1 MPKNRSLHDL
11 IRSHDRSGDLPG
23 REEKG
28 VDMSDRVLF
37 ISWSTPV
44 RGREERGLEV
54 FNDSMGLYGRMQQEG
69 RIEGFDVVLLGPN
82 GDLNGYIELHGS
94 AEQLAALRE
103 DEEFQRNTIEA
114 SLIVDGFR
122 QIEGVTNEE
131 IARQMALYQ
140 ESIARVPQS

>member
-1 MPKNRSLHDL
+1 MA
-11 IRSHDRSGDLPG
+11 
-23 REEKG
+23 
-28 VDMSDRVLF
+28 DRVLF
-37 ISWSTPV
+37 ISWTTPV

-54 FNDSMGLYGRMQQEG
+54 FNESMGLYGRLQQEG
-69 RIEGFDVVLLGPN
+69 RIEKFDVVLLGPN

-103 DEEFQRNTIEA
+103 DDEFQRNIIEA

-122 QIEGVTNEE
+122 HIEGVTNEE

-140 ESIARVPQS
+140 ESIARVPQTT

>member
-1 MPKNRSLHDL
+1 MA
-11 IRSHDRSGDLPG
+11 
-23 REEKG
+23 
-28 VDMSDRVLF
+28 DRVLF
-37 ISWSTPV
+37 ISWTTPV

-54 FNDSMGLYGRMQQEG
+54 FNESMGLYGRLQQEG
-69 RIEGFDVVLLGPN
+69 RIEKFDVVLLGPN

-94 AEQLAALRE
+94 ADQLAALRE
-103 DEEFQRNTIEA
+103 DEEFERNTIEA

-140 ESIARVPQS
+140 ESIARVPQTT